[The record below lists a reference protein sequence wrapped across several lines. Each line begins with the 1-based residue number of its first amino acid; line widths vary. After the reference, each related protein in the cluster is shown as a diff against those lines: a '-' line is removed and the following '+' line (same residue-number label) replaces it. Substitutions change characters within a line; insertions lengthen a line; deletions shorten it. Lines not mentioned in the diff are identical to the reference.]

1 MYVFPGSR
9 FVYQGV
15 SLTTTIHYQ
24 CPKSRLCRAKN
35 YDKEVFSLIGQIS
48 PQPAVIG
55 YFGLSNPLSLPLNYT
70 YNPVHSRE

>member
-1 MYVFPGSR
+1 MYIFQVP

-15 SLTTTIHYQ
+15 SLTTAIHYQ

-35 YDKEVFSLIGQIS
+35 YDKEVFPLIGQIS

-55 YFGLSNPLSLPLNYT
+55 YFGLSNPRSLL
-70 YNPVHSRE
+70 